1 LFSKK
6 KEVGKL
12 CYLIFPNDPLVTLF
26 FGVDDVIATTPFSLT
41 DMEDK
46 HNADPLIFLNGEST
60 SSGMSP

>member
-1 LFSKK
+1 
-6 KEVGKL
+6 
-12 CYLIFPNDPLVTLF
+12 
-26 FGVDDVIATTPFSLT
+26 VDDVIATTPFSLT